1 MSAHLSESSAKRR
14 FEVFAPFVS
23 GGRGLEIGPAAM
35 PIVPKSAGF
44 DTLVLDHCDKAQL
57 AEHYRANGATPEQI
71 SRIEDV
77 DFVVPDGRSYVD
89 AAGSAQFDHVIACH
103 VIEHSPDLVGFLEAC
118 ATMLRPNGHLLLAV
132 PTRELSFDFFRPLTT
147 LGDVLVGHLDP
158 ALHALRSRI
167 DELTLDA
174 SIDGERAWIPETLE
188 VHLRSGRLPDA
199 PGPGQ
204 VDTSM
209 IDGVI
214 SDRESDPFGV
224 SGWFGH
230 RWVFEPGQFVWLFE
244 SIRNLFSVPLRIE
257 RLEGG
262 IGSEFLV
269 ILSREAESQNCF
281 PGVSAAP
288 SEAARSVLASRSPV
302 LPPGHASV
310 YASMAPEGW
319 RANDAVARQLEHKG
333 KEVVHVEESLERV
346 LRRRSVRTALAI
358 VHRAQHL
365 RSLLPRRGIDRAR

>member
-14 FEVFAPFVS
+14 FEVFAPFIS
-23 GGRGLEIGPAAM
+23 EGRGLEIGPATM
-35 PIVPKSAGF
+35 PTVPRSAGF
-44 DTLVLDHCDKAQL
+44 DTVVLDHCDKARLTEQ
-57 AEHYRANGATPEQI
+57 YRASGATLEQI

-89 AAGSAQFDHVIACH
+89 ATGSAQFDHVIACH
-103 VIEHSPDLVGFLEAC
+103 VIEHAPDLIGFFDAC
-118 ATMLRPNGHLLLAV
+118 AAMLRPNGYLLLAI

-174 SIDGERAWIPETLE
+174 SIEGERAWIPETLE
-188 VHLRSGRLPDA
+188 VHLRAGRLPDA

-204 VDTSM
+204 VSTSGL
-209 IDGVI
+209 DEVI
-214 SDRESDPFGV
+214 RDRESDPFGV

-244 SIRNLFSVPLRIE
+244 SIRSLFSVPLRIE

-269 ILSREAESQNCF
+269 VLSRRAESRASS
-281 PGVSAAP
+281 PGISAAL

-302 LPPGHASV
+302 LPPGHAAV
-310 YASMAPEGW
+310 YASMAVDAW
-319 RANDAVARQLEHKG
+319 RVNDVVARQLEHKR
-333 KEVVHVEESLERV
+333 KELLQAEESLERV
-346 LRRRSVRTALAI
+346 LHRRSVRFALAI
-358 VHRAQHL
+358 VQRAQCL
-365 RSLLPRRGIDRAR
+365 ASLLSRRGPGPAR